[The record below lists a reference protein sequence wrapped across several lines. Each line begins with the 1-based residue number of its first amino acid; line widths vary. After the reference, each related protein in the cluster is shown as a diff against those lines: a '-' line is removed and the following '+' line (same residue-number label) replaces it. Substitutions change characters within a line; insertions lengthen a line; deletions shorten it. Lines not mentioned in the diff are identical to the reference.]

1 MNIRSR
7 QIIGIALSVVL
18 LFAQAGNALAIF
30 SPVLSKEVSE
40 IKKDVMTSRQ
50 QNGVGS
56 WLNAME
62 KVNARNADFKS
73 RGLASGTSGGF
84 EIFMGAIKDTLI
96 QGITESFM
104 DGFSLLLG
112 SFFETKTSIT
122 TCLRDDIW
130 AVQALQEQVINEM
143 LKAGL
148 LDDLTNGHILLNDY
162 HWLQAR
168 IDGGR
173 KDVVVPIAGAVVK
186 PEDYEIKGLK
196 KRSDDTA
203 YWVPGGSVNY
213 YVECPYGEFKQAI
226 DEAKVSLTRLVE
238 TFSGNGLQL
247 GSLAD
252 MWALAKKR
260 AVKRAADYIAKN
272 QISISFGGETG
283 ANSQGLINGYGLA
296 GLGADAQGAYDQLKL
311 YGSFLE
317 AGSLAVLGAAEGA
330 AVLPQWIASQT
341 FGANTA
347 IYTWEPSE
355 GFKANK
361 AVEGDKAPLTAPVPA
376 VLNELQRA
384 KDLREMTLKK
394 ASNTLTF
401 NLSLNHVSE
410 NNLKDIEA
418 KMVLI
423 NTKILESTDPKA
435 LPGACDQIATILN
448 SQCKNKQQ
456 GNPISCKQ

>member
-1 MNIRSR
+1 MHFRVNK
-7 QIIGIALSVVL
+7 IIGITLSIVL
-18 LFAQAGNALAIF
+18 LFAQAGSALAIF

-50 QNGVGS
+50 QNGVGT

-62 KVNARNADFKS
+62 KVNQDNADYIS
-73 RGLASGTSGGF
+73 RGMASGTPGGF
-84 EIFMGAIKDTLI
+84 EIFMGAIKEALI
-96 QGITESFM
+96 DQGLESFL
-104 DGFSLLLG
+104 DGFGLLLG

-130 AVQALQEQVINEM
+130 ALQALQEEVINEM

-168 IDGGR
+168 INGGR
-173 KDVVVPIAGAVVK
+173 KDVVVPVDGAVVK

-196 KRSDDTA
+196 NSFDNTA
-203 YWVPGGSVNY
+203 YWFPEGDVNY

-226 DEAKVSLTRLVE
+226 DEAKVSLERLVS
-238 TFSGNGLQL
+238 TFSGGGLQL

-296 GLGADAQGAYDQLKL
+296 GLDADMKGVVQQLSL
-311 YGSFLE
+311 YGDFLE

-341 FGANTA
+341 FGADNK

-355 GFKANK
+355 GVKGN
-361 AVEGDKAPLTAPVPA
+361 TADVKTI
-376 VLNELQRA
+376 LGELQRA
-384 KDLREMTLKK
+384 KDLREMTLKR
-394 ASNTLTF
+394 ATSTLTF

-410 NNLKDIEA
+410 NNLKDIEK

-423 NTKILESTDPKA
+423 NTKILEATDPKA
-435 LPGACDQIATILN
+435 LPGTCEQIATILN
-448 SQCKNKQQ
+448 SQCKNKAQ